1 MKIDIKNEWIKLN
14 RKIVNWEWY
23 QDIATFKLFIHCLIK
38 ANWKDAKFK
47 GIEIKRGQFI
57 TSLNRLS
64 EETGLSVQQVRTAL
78 EKLVSTHSVTKSSF
92 ENFTVI
98 TVENYDAYQENNKE
112 ATHYQHKSNNNRRRI
127 RNKYI
132 YNNKRTHTRN
142 KYSKKNNRKN
152 YCHLN
157 FKFKEE
163 SCKDCYK
170 KYKCRKPTSDRF
182 KYLHN
187 NMTFEEWERTVENSY
202 NNSSNENQKFS
213 DDILNNYDWF
223 NEESMVGDV

>member
-98 TVENYDAYQENNKE
+98 TVENYDTYQENNKE
-112 ATHYQHKSNNNRRRI
+112 ATHYQHTSNNNRRRI

-170 KYKCRKPTSDRF
+170 KYKCRKPTSNKF
-182 KYLHN
+182 IYQHN
-187 NMTFEEWERTVENSY
+187 GLTFEEWDRNINNSY
-202 NNSSNENQKFS
+202 YKPSSEISEIS
-213 DDILNNYDWF
+213 DLDNYDWLND
-223 NEESMVGDV
+223 NESKVDDV

>member
-1 MKIDIKNEWIKLN
+1 MKNEWIKID
-14 RKIVNWEWY
+14 RKILNWEWY
-23 QDIATFKLFIHCLIK
+23 QDATTFKLFIHILIK

-47 GIEIKRGQFI
+47 GIEVKRGQFV
-57 TSLNRLS
+57 TSLNKLA
-64 EETGLSVQQVRTAL
+64 EEAGLSFQQVRTAL
-78 EKLVSTHSVTKSSF
+78 DKLIATHSITKTSY

-98 TVENYDAYQENNKE
+98 TVENYDIYQENSKGVTN
-112 ATHYQHKSNNNRRRI
+112 YQQSSNNNRRRI
-127 RNKYI
+127 
-132 YNNKRTHTRN
+132 TN
-142 KYSKKNNRKN
+142 KYSKKTNRKN

-170 KYKCRKPTSDRF
+170 KYKCHKPTSDRF

-187 NMTFEEWERTVENSY
+187 NMTFEEWEKAIENSY
-202 NNSSNENQKFS
+202 HNSSNENQQFS